1 MCYPRC
7 LARILNVVIVSL
19 LTSAFLVACSVPL
32 SFTGTGDG
40 GSESEAAAGEDDVS
54 TSGES
59 DSVNGSEG
67 DSFGEYD
74 IPSVSGVCPVDNT
87 SGVLEF
93 NHNIEWG
100 VAGMGKFKI
109 EVQGAQLINII
120 RSIATYEPEDK
131 VGVHNVSTEPIPV
144 TVSAI
149 EFRNCDD
156 GSTTTNMR
164 ATVTGTCIDGVLTLY
179 IQEYYEEGSVTMMC
193 GDERDDAVELMFP
206 IGAMEQPVTWSLS
219 MFEVYETTPEYLIP
233 FLGQGGSGGRKYIL
247 SFSSLP

>member
-1 MCYPRC
+1 VYHPRC

-19 LTSAFLVACSVPL
+19 LISAFLVACSVPL
-32 SFTGTGDG
+32 SFMGTGDE
-40 GSESEAAAGEDDVS
+40 SNESEAAAGEEDVS
-54 TSGES
+54 RSGES
-59 DSVNGSEG
+59 DSVDGSAG
-67 DSFGEYD
+67 DTFGEDD
-74 IPSVSGVCPVDNT
+74 ILPVSGVCPVDNT
-87 SGVLEF
+87 NGVLEF

-100 VAGMGKFKI
+100 IAGMGKFKI

-131 VGVHNVSTEPIPV
+131 VGVHNISTEPIPV

-149 EFRNCDD
+149 EFRNCDN

-179 IQEYYEEGSVTMMC
+179 IQEYYEEGSVTIMC
-193 GDERDDAVELMFP
+193 GDERDDEVEIMIP
-206 IGAMEQPVTWSLS
+206 VGAMEQPVTWSLS
-219 MFEVYETTPEYLIP
+219 MFEVYETTPEYSIP

-247 SFSSLP
+247 SFSFVP